1 MPFPFGT
8 WACEFDC
15 TSLDYITEREQL
27 SELSMMFLRVDIIRV
42 IFPCELGRWL
52 KKSKING
59 VQRETGATKTKCEL
73 YCVLSD
79 EKTFY

>member
-15 TSLDYITEREQL
+15 TSLDYIREREWL

-52 KKSKING
+52 KKRQNKRHLERDRSYKN
-59 VQRETGATKTKCEL
+59 EM
-73 YCVLSD
+73 
-79 EKTFY
+79 